1 MFAWD
6 AAAMGAPPAEAESA
20 IRAVAEALDLA
31 VGPSGA
37 DEVSV
42 KDGRDIVTG
51 TDVRV
56 EDHVRARLSE
66 ALVIEV
72 VGEERGGE
80 GGASHWLLDP
90 ICGTRNFAS
99 GIPLWCVN
107 LALVR
112 DGEPVLAV
120 VGDPSTDEILVGWTG
135 GGAWGLRRDGGARR
149 LRADTS
155 NDMVVVED
163 GKPTGPRRDAAADFF
178 AAVVRAN
185 RWDLHALSST
195 ISAAYVAAGR
205 VSAYACFYVTAIHT
219 TAGVLLTRESG
230 AVVTDV
236 DGAPWTLASDSL
248 LAAATAELHAD
259 LLSLRGLTGRKPDY
273 LTGFRPVNI
282 VVSG

>member
-1 MFAWD
+1 MYAWD
-6 AAAMGAPPAEAESA
+6 AAAMGPPPDGAETA

-31 VGPSGA
+31 LARTGA
-37 DEVSV
+37 DEVTT
-42 KDGRDIVTG
+42 KAGRDIVTA

-56 EDHVRARLSE
+56 EDHVRAILGD
-66 ALVIEV
+66 ALGIEV

-80 GGASHWLLDP
+80 EGDAYWLVDP
-90 ICGTRNFAS
+90 ICGTRNYAS

-112 DGEPVLAV
+112 EGEPVLAV
-120 VGDPSTDEILVGWTG
+120 VADPSTDELLVASAG
-135 GGAWGLRRDGGARR
+135 GGTWALERDGGARR

-155 NDMVVVED
+155 NDMIVVED

-205 VSAYACFYVTAIHT
+205 IAAYACFYVTAVHT
-219 TAGVLLTRESG
+219 TAGVLLARESG

-248 LAAATAELHAD
+248 LIAATAELHAD
-259 LLSLRGLTGRKPDY
+259 LLALQG
-273 LTGFRPVNI
+273 
-282 VVSG
+282 